1 MINNNSKRMDNG
13 KSGLGLGLLALL
25 FSTNSN
31 AVILSNEELQQ
42 YGPEEAYWVV
52 TVDCEDDTPTRV
64 IHRKT
69 DGNEW
74 CAKDFDGFC
83 GDSKDATSKNVCGA
97 DYTAQLEAQ
106 QLEAEAEAERR
117 REEQSRRDAERR
129 REAQAQEQQ
138 AQARQAAAQQA
149 EIQNQISVDEEL
161 LRIEQEK
168 LSLRRQ
174 ELELQKRAVEIREA
188 LEDLDEA
195 E

>member
-1 MINNNSKRMDNG
+1 MINNISKQIDNSLSK
-13 KSGLGLGLLALL
+13 LGFSLAALL
-25 FSTNSN
+25 FTSSSM
-31 AVILSNEELQQ
+31 AVTLSNEELQQ

-52 TVDCEDDTPTRV
+52 TVDCEDDTPNRV

-83 GDSKDATSKNVCGA
+83 GGTKDATSEKVCGA

-117 REEQSRRDAERR
+117 REEQAQRDAERR
-129 REAQAQEQQ
+129 REAQAREQQ